1 MFAQSDFPKIKIF
14 NSSKKEWMAA
24 LLDEIDEDQL
34 PTYYGGNMTD
44 ATNGDP
50 KCPIKVNN
58 SNPYNNSNFNILTK
72 WKLFLFFFI
81 NGS

>member
-34 PTYYGGNMTD
+34 PTYYGGNIID
-44 ATNGDP
+44 
-50 KCPIKVNN
+50 
-58 SNPYNNSNFNILTK
+58 L
-72 WKLFLFFFI
+72 
-81 NGS
+81 